1 VLTSLLALVLVS
13 ATALPSPAEDKISGE
28 WLLHN
33 EIANNTSEMNCTFA
47 LKGSDLTGGCTTP
60 EITVEIA
67 GKVEDTSV
75 SWVYKSV
82 YNGNPITL
90 KYTGSLGTDGVI
102 KGNVLVEEFSVTG
115 DFTATPVKK

>member
-1 VLTSLLALVLVS
+1 VLPSLAALVLAT
-13 ATALPSPAEDKISGE
+13 ATALASPIDDRISGE

-33 EIANNTSEMNCTFA
+33 EIANNVSEMNCTFA
-47 LKGSDLTGGCTTP
+47 LKGADLTGGCTTP
-60 EITVEIA
+60 EVTVEIA

-90 KYTGSLGTDGVI
+90 KYTGSLGTDGII